1 MRKESGFFRWINIA
15 VTPFTDLLAIAG
27 CSALLP
33 LLVNLFEKRGWGG
46 FLVVL
51 GSYFIMCTGIFIG
64 KYLESWPLADD
75 EIGKQKKESGCV
87 VALSWPYAVFVVVMA
102 LDSGGAFQ
110 RNSELWNQLDKLT
123 GGSNLI
129 LIPVIL
135 VFLIILVLFPLLLIM
150 KPKSGIS
157 HGRPSHTLLRL
168 LSVTSIDLMALI
180 TAAYWEWQLID
191 SEPMQIGLAGKIL
204 VFLLGYILFLMLY
217 APPRLALISLEPS
230 RWSFIG
236 YAVLLGY
243 ILWGFMG

>member
-1 MRKESGFFRWINIA
+1 MWNENVCSRWINRA
-15 VTPFTDLLAIAG
+15 VTPVVDLLAIAA

-33 LLVNLFEKRGWGG
+33 LLVTLFDNQGWGG

-51 GSYFIMCTGIFIG
+51 GGYFIMCAGIFIG
-64 KYLESWPLADD
+64 KHLEPWPLAD
-75 EIGKQKKESGCV
+75 EETGKQKNQSGCV
-87 VALSWPYAVFVVVMA
+87 IALSWPYAVFVVVMA

-129 LIPVIL
+129 LIPAIL

-150 KPKSGIS
+150 KPKSGVS
-157 HGRPSHTLLRL
+157 HGRPAHTLLRL
-168 LSVTSIDLMALI
+168 FSVTSIDLMALI
-180 TAAYWEWQLID
+180 TAVYWEWQLVD
-191 SEPMQIGLAGKIL
+191 NEPMQIGLAGKIL

-217 APPRLALISLEPS
+217 APPRLVLISLEPS
-230 RWSFIG
+230 RWSFSG